1 MRSGSSISRRVAI
14 DRKEASLAEFAQ
26 KTNINSIRRDV
37 ACNVSAGGTGAA
49 GETQQAASLRVFL
62 DYFFVHWSTQ
72 SFTVLYQSRE
82 FCGFS
87 TQWPSSGK

>member
-1 MRSGSSISRRVAI
+1 MMLTVERPSFAQGRLGGCPHMSISGSGRA
-14 DRKEASLAEFAQ
+14 D
-26 KTNINSIRRDV
+26 
-37 ACNVSAGGTGAA
+37 AGS
-49 GETQQAASLRVFL
+49 QL
-62 DYFFVHWSTQ
+62 YFVHWSTQ